1 MTRNEIRDDL
11 FSILDDVCEDFDAAK
26 MEDDRPLGEQ
36 IAVDSM
42 DFLDIV
48 MALRKKYRINIQE
61 SDYLDLNTVKD
72 TIELVIKKCGE
83 KSK

>member
-1 MTRNEIRDDL
+1 MTRDEIRDDL
-11 FSILDDVCEDFDAAK
+11 FSILEDVCEDFDETK
-26 MEDDRPLGEQ
+26 IDDDKLLREQ
-36 IAVDSM
+36 VAVDSM

-61 SDYLDLNTVKD
+61 SDYLDLNTVKEI
-72 TIELVIKKCGE
+72 IELVIKKCGE